1 VKPSSKSPERLQ
13 SDVEWAM
20 GQGLGPRDLLP
31 MLERLVA
38 QAKPGT
44 APALYARQNLSAL
57 VVAQSPWRAARLAR
71 EVLAF
76 VDDERAWAVLGLAQT
91 LLGNYRSAMK
101 AYRRALALDPSCP
114 TCQHNLGHL
123 LDVVCERP
131 ADALRY
137 LKAAHRAWPGEAEVT
152 ASYAHALARTGD
164 LAEARRLLTRSLG
177 ANADTVDEWLQ
188 RWLGGLSGPTAR
200 RAEG

>member
-1 VKPSSKSPERLQ
+1 MNPSSKSPERLQ
-13 SDVEWAM
+13 SDLEWAM

-44 APALYARQNLSAL
+44 APALYARQHLSAL
-57 VVAQSPWRAARLAR
+57 LVAQSPWRAARLAR

-76 VDDERAWAVLGLAQT
+76 AEDERAWAVLGLAQT

-114 TCQHNLGHL
+114 VCQHNLGHL

-137 LKAAHRAWPGEAEVT
+137 LGAAHRAWPREREVT
-152 ASYAHALARTGD
+152 ASYAHALARAGRV
-164 LAEARRLLTRSLG
+164 AEARQLLARSLG
-177 ANADTVDEWLQ
+177 ADAETVDSWLT
-188 RWLGGLSGPTAR
+188 RWQTAR

>member
-1 VKPSSKSPERLQ
+1 
-13 SDVEWAM
+13 
-20 GQGLGPRDLLP
+20 
-31 MLERLVA
+31 MLEKLVA

-44 APALYARQNLSAL
+44 APALYARQHLSAL

-76 VDDERAWAVLGLAQT
+76 VDDDRAWAVLGLAQT

-101 AYRRALALDPSCP
+101 AYRRALAVDPSCP

-137 LKAAHRAWPGEAEVT
+137 LKAAHRAWPREAEVT
-152 ASYAHALARTGD
+152 TSYAHALARAGD
-164 LAEARRLLTRSLG
+164 LGEARRLLTRALG
-177 ANADTVDEWLQ
+177 ADAETVDSWLR
-188 RWLGGLSGPTAR
+188 RWLDGVSGQPAP